1 MMLHLIDLHKRV
13 LQMASMRADGSA
25 VLREARLPATEQ
37 ALGSYLN
44 NWPRFRHRL
53 VCETTGSW
61 YWMADY
67 LRSRGQ
73 AELKLAHAAKV
84 EAITAAKVKT
94 DGVDARALLT
104 MLRLDLVPKAHM
116 ISPELRALQQALA
129 CG

>member
-53 VCETTGSW
+53 VCETTGAGTGWPTTS
-61 YWMADY
+61 
-67 LRSRGQ
+67 
-73 AELKLAHAAKV
+73 EAA
-84 EAITAAKVKT
+84 
-94 DGVDARALLT
+94 AR
-104 MLRLDLVPKAHM
+104 P
-116 ISPELRALQQALA
+116 S
-129 CG
+129 